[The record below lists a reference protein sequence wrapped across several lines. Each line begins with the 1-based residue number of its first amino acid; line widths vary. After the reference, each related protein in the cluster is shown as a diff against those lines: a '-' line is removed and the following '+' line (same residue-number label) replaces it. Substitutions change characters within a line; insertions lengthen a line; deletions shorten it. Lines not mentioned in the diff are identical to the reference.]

1 MKKET
6 QSIKQTA
13 MCNAVELIKGF
24 EGLSLKAYRCQAG
37 VWTIGYG
44 NTSYLK
50 SVTNN
55 KPQSQIL
62 QGRDRLE
69 ALRDKLR
76 GQSINL
82 SSSAVSQQSVAQ
94 QFITRQKAEEL
105 LTEDVDIFFES
116 VWKDFDKICN
126 QNQIAALTSFAYNCG
141 LGGFRSSGLYKII
154 KLNPNNY
161 SAILTEFL
169 RWVNAGGKLSTGL
182 KNRRMAEFNFYK
194 KPCSSF

>member
-1 MKKET
+1 MTKET
-6 QSIKQTA
+6 QSIKQA
-13 MCNAVELIKGF
+13 ALCNSVELIKGF

-50 SVTNN
+50 SFVNNSVTNN
-55 KPQSQIL
+55 KPQGQIL

-105 LTEDVDIFFES
+105 LTEDVDIFLKQFGRILT
-116 VWKDFDKICN
+116 KFAIKTKLLPL
-126 QNQIAALTSFAYNCG
+126 QALLTTAG
-141 LGGFRSSGLYKII
+141 LGVLGLLVCI
-154 KLNPNNY
+154 K
-161 SAILTEFL
+161 
-169 RWVNAGGKLSTGL
+169 
-182 KNRRMAEFNFYK
+182 
-194 KPCSSF
+194 

>member
-1 MKKET
+1 MTKET
-6 QSIKQTA
+6 QSIKQAA

-24 EGLSLKAYRCQAG
+24 EGLSLKAYKCQAG

-50 SVTNN
+50 SFVNN
-55 KPQSQIL
+55 KPQVSTG
-62 QGRDRLE
+62 QGRARLE
-69 ALRDKLR
+69 DLRNKLK
-76 GQSINL
+76 GQSLNL
-82 SSSAVSQQSVAQ
+82 SNLAVSQQSVAQ

-105 LTEDVDIFFES
+105 LTKDVDIFFEE
-116 VWKDFDKICN
+116 VWNNFYKICN
-126 QNQIAALTSFAYNCG
+126 QNQIVALTSFTYNCG
-141 LGGFRSSGLYKII
+141 LGGFLSSSLYNTV

-169 RWVNAGGKLSTGL
+169 RWVNAGGKPSTGL

-194 KPCSSF
+194 KPCL